1 MSPQYLRTLTTV
13 FTVVVL
19 GLIVS
24 SCDLNGYPAPSE
36 QAMQEVKK
44 CKAFGGD
51 TRITTWTDNGVL
63 KVWISC
69 RKVIVISS
77 Q

>member
-24 SCDLNGYPAPSE
+24 SCSDGYPAPSE

-51 TRITTWTDNGVL
+51 TRISTWTDRGVL

-69 RKVIVISS
+69 RKVVVISS